1 MRVLARSLV
10 IETVV
15 TSGDYCIVGRNA
27 SVVNDSL
34 VSLASRNT
42 ENHILG
48 YDRQIYDV
56 NT

>member
-10 IETVV
+10 IETAV

-34 VSLASRNT
+34 VSLASLNT

-48 YDRQIYDV
+48 YGRRIYDV